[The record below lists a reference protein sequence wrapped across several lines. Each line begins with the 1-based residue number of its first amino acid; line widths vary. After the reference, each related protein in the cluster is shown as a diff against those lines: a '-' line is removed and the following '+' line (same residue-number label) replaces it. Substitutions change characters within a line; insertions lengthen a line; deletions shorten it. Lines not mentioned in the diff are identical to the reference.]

1 VLLVTERSGSSCG
14 PRGTGMIPTP
24 DGVVDATLMS
34 VCVLSIVSIVSVA
47 VAASHGPIHDGST
60 QTFQALQVPGG
71 LSR

>member
-1 VLLVTERSGSSCG
+1 VLLVTERSGCG

-24 DGVVDATLMS
+24 DSVVDATLMS

-60 QTFQALQVPGG
+60 QTFKPSKFPEG
-71 LSR
+71 